1 MKRLSLAIA
10 LLMLLSLIPLS
21 AQQSSSAKKK
31 QDTLSKTLKKV
42 KQKRESIRAELREKS
57 EETEEMM
64 DEIHS
69 VDRKLE
75 KLEAKLEDTEAE
87 LRQSKSA
94 QAKLGEELAEKTAEL
109 DEVKGKVSRRLR
121 AIYVSGESAPIS
133 ILISSKSVTDL
144 ASRKALLERIAEKDR
159 GLFNDVRVIRD
170 AVLAKK
176 KEQDRVVVTIAEL
189 GERQKAEM
197 AELANVR
204 AEKKKI
210 FSVLK
215 AQEDALE
222 EQLEEML
229 RESSRLEAQIA
240 EIQARTSGSVAIFRG
255 KFIQPVSG
263 RMSSGFG
270 MRTHPISGRRKMHTG
285 VDWAAPTGTPIR
297 AAGSGRV
304 ITAAY
309 LRGYGNTIVIDHGGG
324 ISTLYG
330 HCSRLYARVGQDV
343 KQGERI
349 AAVGSTGYSTGPHL
363 HFEVRINGKPV
374 NPVGR
379 I

>member
-1 MKRLSLAIA
+1 MKRFSLAVV
-10 LLMLLSLIPLS
+10 LLMMLSLIPLS
-21 AQQSSSAKKK
+21 AQQSSAKKK

-42 KQKRESIRAELREKS
+42 KQKRESIRAELREKT

-75 KLEAKLEDTEAE
+75 KLEAKLEDTESE
-87 LRQSKSA
+87 LKKSKSA

-222 EQLEEML
+222 DQLEEML

-255 KFIQPVSG
+255 RFIQPVSG

-270 MRTHPISGRRKMHTG
+270 YRTHPISGRRKMHTG

-363 HFEVRINGKPV
+363 HFEVRVNGKPV

-379 I
+379 L

>member
-1 MKRLSLAIA
+1 
-10 LLMLLSLIPLS
+10 
-21 AQQSSSAKKK
+21 
-31 QDTLSKTLKKV
+31 
-42 KQKRESIRAELREKS
+42 
-57 EETEEMM
+57 
-64 DEIHS
+64 
-69 VDRKLE
+69 
-75 KLEAKLEDTEAE
+75 
-87 LRQSKSA
+87 
-94 QAKLGEELAEKTAEL
+94 
-109 DEVKGKVSRRLR
+109 
-121 AIYVSGESAPIS
+121 VSGESAPIS

-204 AEKKKI
+204 SEKKKI

-222 EQLEEML
+222 DQLEEML

-255 KFIQPVSG
+255 RFIQPVSG

-285 VDWAAPTGTPIR
+285 VDWAAPTGTQSAPQEQGESSRRRIFE
-297 AAGSGRV
+297 A
-304 ITAAY
+304 TATR
-309 LRGYGNTIVIDHGGG
+309 LL
-324 ISTLYG
+324 STMAEE
-330 HCSRLYARVGQDV
+330 SRPCTVTARVCMPASD
-343 KQGERI
+343 K
-349 AAVGSTGYSTGPHL
+349 T
-363 HFEVRINGKPV
+363 
-374 NPVGR
+374 
-379 I
+379 